1 MSKHTINHNNL
12 SDDEFTYLWDIEK
25 RYGFERPH
33 TPLSDDDRVI
43 CNSLTNHGVFSK
55 NADGF
60 YTLTQAGKDMLD
72 ASENTQ

>member
-1 MSKHTINHNNL
+1 MSKQTINQYNL
-12 SDDEFTYLWDIEK
+12 SDDEFTYLWDMEE

-33 TPLSDDDRVI
+33 TPLSDDDRVT
-43 CNSLTNHGVFSK
+43 CNSLTNHGVFDK
-55 NADGF
+55 NTDGF